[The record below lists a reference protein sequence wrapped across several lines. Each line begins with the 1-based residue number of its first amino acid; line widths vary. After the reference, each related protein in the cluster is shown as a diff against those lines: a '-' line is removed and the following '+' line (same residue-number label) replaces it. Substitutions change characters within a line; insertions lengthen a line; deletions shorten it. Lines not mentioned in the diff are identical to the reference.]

1 MSSNRRICSAADRLL
16 TRNAAVAVILLAA
29 ACAQK
34 APPPPRPITVLP
46 SAVAALTPALYM
58 QVASNSALFALRA
71 SELAASR
78 ATEGRLRADARAIA
92 QDQGG
97 VGAQLSYAGRRV
109 DLLPR
114 ATLPEAMEAD
124 LQQLGQSG
132 DFDRDYRRLVGRA
145 LAEALEAHETFAR
158 GGSSATLR
166 PVAQMAAP
174 VTRRNLDQLR
184 KH

>member
-1 MSSNRRICSAADRLL
+1 
-16 TRNAAVAVILLAA
+16 
-29 ACAQK
+29 
-34 APPPPRPITVLP
+34 
-46 SAVAALTPALYM
+46 M

-71 SELAASR
+71 SELAATR
-78 ATEGRLRADARAIA
+78 ANDDALRSQARAIA

-114 ATLPEAMEAD
+114 ATLPDAMEVD
-124 LQQLGQSG
+124 LARLSQSP
-132 DFDRDYRRLVGRA
+132 DFDRDYRLVVGQALARA
-145 LAEALEAHETFAR
+145 LDAHETFAR

-174 VTRRNLDQLR
+174 VTRRNLEALR
-184 KH
+184 GR

>member
-1 MSSNRRICSAADRLL
+1 MSSNRRICSAASAVRLVVIGAL
-16 TRNAAVAVILLAA
+16 AVAVAS
-29 ACAQK
+29 CGTKQ
-34 APPPPRPITVLP
+34 APPSRPITVLP

-71 SELAASR
+71 SELAATR
-78 ATEGRLRADARAIA
+78 ASDGGLRANARAIA

-114 ATLPEAMEAD
+114 ATLPETMEAD
-124 LQQLGQSG
+124 LARLNQSP
-132 DFDRDYRRLVGRA
+132 DFDRDYRQLVGRA
-145 LAEALEAHETFAR
+145 LAQALEAHETFSR

-174 VTRRNLDQLR
+174 VTRRNLDALR
-184 KH
+184 RR

>member
-1 MSSNRRICSAADRLL
+1 
-16 TRNAAVAVILLAA
+16 
-29 ACAQK
+29 
-34 APPPPRPITVLP
+34 
-46 SAVAALTPALYM
+46 M

-71 SELAASR
+71 SELAVTRASDG
-78 ATEGRLRADARAIA
+78 ELRADARAIA

-124 LQQLGQSG
+124 LARLTQSP
-132 DFDRDYRRLVGRA
+132 DFDRDYRALVGRA
-145 LAEALEAHETFAR
+145 LAQALEAHETFAR

-174 VTRRNLDQLR
+174 VTRRNLDALR
-184 KH
+184 GR

>member
-1 MSSNRRICSAADRLL
+1 MSSNRRICSAAKAGRLAL
-16 TRNAAVAVILLAA
+16 IGALAVVVAS
-29 ACAQK
+29 CGTKQ
-34 APPPPRPITVLP
+34 PPPRPITVLP

-71 SELAASR
+71 SELAATR
-78 ATEGRLRADARAIA
+78 ANDGGLRADARAIA
-92 QDQGG
+92 RDQGG
-97 VGAQLSYAGRRV
+97 VGAQLSFAGRRL

-124 LQQLGQSG
+124 LARLGQSP
-132 DFDRDYRRLVGRA
+132 DFDRDYRQVVGRA
-145 LAEALEAHETFAR
+145 LAQALEAHETFAR

-174 VTRRNLDQLR
+174 VTRRNLDAVR
-184 KH
+184 R